1 MPSGPALATSDSA
14 SGPTRLGSA
23 DAHTWPTRTRNRS
36 RLHTGA
42 VASGRGERREEP
54 ARRRPALKPDLQTAV
69 PHHFTVQNQQQRETL
84 RFSNL
89 IGNTGAGDL
98 RLRPETNITTGIT
111 TGWQD
116 LLDANGNVVSSQP
129 VSEFVFHP
137 AHNHWH
143 ITGVALFEVRLAAD
157 NGKGGQFGAVYANQS
172 IKTTFCLI
180 DWIKLEGNSSTTGR
194 HYFDCGRGRAPG
206 HLGRLGR
213 PVPPRPR
220 RPGAGGHGRE
230 RRASTTSSRLRTPR
244 GTSSRRRRRTT
255 GRGRASASPATARAT
270 PR

>member
-1 MPSGPALATSDSA
+1 MLTRGRLALALAAVFIPVLWLAAGA
-14 SGPTRLGSA
+14 SGGKNPPA
-23 DAHTWPTRTRNRS
+23 
-36 RLHTGA
+36 GA
-42 VASGRGERREEP
+42 
-54 ARRRPALKPDLQTAV
+54 ALKPDLQTAV

-143 ITGVALFEVRLAAD
+143 ITDVALFEVRLAA
-157 NGKGGQFGAVYANQS
+157 G
-172 IKTTFCLI
+172 
-180 DWIKLEGNSSTTGR
+180 
-194 HYFDCGRGRAPG
+194 
-206 HLGRLGR
+206 
-213 PVPPRPR
+213 
-220 RPGAGGHGRE
+220 
-230 RRASTTSSRLRTPR
+230 
-244 GTSSRRRRRTT
+244 
-255 GRGRASASPATARAT
+255 
-270 PR
+270 